1 MSTTD
6 PSGDTERRPGTNGTS
21 LMTESEQRSYS
32 VGRREQHA
40 QPLRGK
46 MLWFNE
52 EKNRGVI
59 SMDAE
64 RLPVDGGAFE
74 VAPPQGSCSGLI
86 VEFHLETGEEGP
98 RAARVRL
105 IEDAVPRRAR
115 RRHSH

>member
-1 MSTTD
+1 VHD
-6 PSGDTERRPGTNGTS
+6 
-21 LMTESEQRSYS
+21 SEQRAYS
-32 VGRREQHA
+32 VGRSEPQARA
-40 QPLRGK
+40 LRGK

-59 SMDAE
+59 STDDE

-74 VAPPQGSCSGLI
+74 DAPPQGPCSGLI

-98 RAARVRL
+98 RAARVRV

-115 RRHSH
+115 RRRSH

>member
-1 MSTTD
+1 MH
-6 PSGDTERRPGTNGTS
+6 
-21 LMTESEQRSYS
+21 ESQQRGYTI
-32 VGRREQHA
+32 GRREPKA

-59 SMDAE
+59 ATDDE
-64 RLPVDGGAFE
+64 RLPVEGAAFE
-74 VAPPQGSCSGLI
+74 DAPPQGPCSGLI
-86 VEFHLETGEEGP
+86 VEFDLETGEEGP
-98 RAARVRL
+98 RAARVRM